1 MLFNSFEFVF
11 LFLPIAFLLYFLLNK
26 FGHAT
31 LAKAWLVAAS
41 LFFYSYWNV
50 KYLPLMLVSL
60 IVNYFIGMR
69 LVKHKS
75 KLLLTVGLIFNIGM
89 LSYFKYYDFFLQNV
103 NALIG
108 THFTLLSL
116 TLPLAISFYTFQKIA
131 FLVDTYRGET
141 KACHFLDYAL
151 FVTFFPQLI
160 AGPIVHHAQIMPQF
174 ADSSKKRWQSKY
186 IVLGIFVFAVGIFK
200 KVGIADVLSPL
211 VHEGFDVQQS
221 LTFVEAWL
229 SSLAFTFQ
237 LYFDF
242 SGYSDMAIGIALM
255 FNIKLPQN
263 FNSPYKAVNIQ
274 DFWHRWHM
282 TLSQF
287 LTKYVYISLG
297 GNRKGI
303 TRTYANIMIVFL
315 ISGLWHGAG
324 WTFVFWGFLH
334 GLASVIHRLWSKA
347 GGRMPAF
354 AGWFVTFFFI
364 NITWVF
370 FRATSMHD
378 AVKVLKGMFG
388 LNGIELANSVFPAFI
403 IEKLQFLKEY
413 GVSFSEGYHV
423 SLLDPKMVAYIFGA
437 LCISFFLKNS
447 IQLKDSFRPNVWTA
461 LFTAVLLVYSVLH
474 LTSISEFLYFNF

>member
-1 MLFNSFEFVF
+1 MLFNSFEFIF
-11 LFLPIAFLLYFLLNK
+11 LFLPIAFLLYFLLNR
-26 FGHAT
+26 FGYVT
-31 LAKAWLVAAS
+31 LAKVWLVLAS

-60 IVNYFIGMR
+60 IVNYFIGMH
-69 LVKHKS
+69 LVQHRS
-75 KLLLTVGLIFNIGM
+75 KVLLTVGLLFNIGM
-89 LSYFKYYDFFLQNV
+89 LSYFKYYDFFLENV
-103 NALIG
+103 NELFG

-131 FLVDTYRGET
+131 FLVDTYHGET
-141 KACHFLDYAL
+141 EACHFLDYAL
-151 FVTFFPQLI
+151 FITFFPQLI

-174 ADSSKKRWQSKY
+174 MDREKKRWQSKY
-186 IVLGIFVFAVGIFK
+186 LVLGIFVFAIGIFK

-211 VHEGFDVQQS
+211 VREGFDVQPS

-242 SGYSDMAIGIALM
+242 SGYSDMAIGIALL
-255 FNIKLPQN
+255 FNITLPQN

-297 GNRKGI
+297 GNRKGV
-303 TRTYANIMIVFL
+303 TRTYVNIMIVFL

-324 WTFVFWGFLH
+324 WTFIFWGFLH
-334 GLASVIHRLWSKA
+334 GAASVIHRLWRKM
-347 GGRMPAF
+347 GGCMPPW
-354 AGWFVTFFFI
+354 AGWLITFLFI

-370 FRATSMHD
+370 FRATSWHD
-378 AVKVLKGMFG
+378 AIKVLKGMIG
-388 LNGIELANSVFPAFI
+388 LNGFELANSVFPAFI
-403 IEKLQFLKEY
+403 LQKMQFLAQYSISFTESY
-413 GVSFSEGYHV
+413 QVSQ
-423 SLLDPKMVAYIFGA
+423 LDRTMVVYILGA

-447 IQLKDSFRPNVWTA
+447 IQLRDTFRPHIWNAV
-461 LFTAVLLVYSVLH
+461 FTAILLVYSVLH